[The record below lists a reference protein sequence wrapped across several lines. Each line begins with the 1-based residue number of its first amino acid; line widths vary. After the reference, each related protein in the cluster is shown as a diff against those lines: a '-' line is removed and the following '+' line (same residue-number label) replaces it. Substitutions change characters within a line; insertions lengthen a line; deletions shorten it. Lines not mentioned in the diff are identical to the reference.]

1 MNGRKKL
8 KVSIIS
14 PSKIGFEGEA
24 DALVVPAHDGLLG
37 ILYGH
42 APMVTLLGS
51 GELVVRKDESE
62 QRFRV
67 ARGFLQVVDNEV
79 SVLAEEVESS
89 GS

>member
-1 MNGRKKL
+1 MNGRRKL
-8 KVSIIS
+8 KVSVIS

-24 DALVVPAHDGLLG
+24 DALVVPAYDGLVG

-51 GELVVRKDESE
+51 GELVVRNDEAE
-62 QRFRV
+62 QRFSV

-79 SVLAEEVESS
+79 SILAEEVEVR
-89 GS
+89 

>member
-1 MNGRKKL
+1 VNGRRKL
-8 KVSIIS
+8 KVSVIS

-24 DALVVPAHDGLLG
+24 DALVVPAYDGLVG

-51 GELVVRKDESE
+51 GELVVRNDEAE
-62 QRFRV
+62 QRFSV

-79 SVLAEEVESS
+79 SILAEEVEVR
-89 GS
+89 

>member
-8 KVSIIS
+8 KVSVIS

-51 GELVVRKDESE
+51 GELIVRDSE
-62 QRFRV
+62 TARRFSV

-79 SVLAEEVESS
+79 SVLAEEVEAVE
-89 GS
+89 

>member
-1 MNGRKKL
+1 VNRRKKL
-8 KVSIIS
+8 KVSVIS

-24 DALVVPAHDGLLG
+24 DALVVPAYDGLVG

-51 GELVVRKDESE
+51 GELVVRNDEAE
-62 QRFRV
+62 QRFSV

-79 SVLAEEVESS
+79 SILAEEVEVR
-89 GS
+89 

>member
-14 PSKIGFEGEA
+14 PSQIGFEGEA

-51 GELVVRKDESE
+51 GELVVRRDDSE
-62 QRFRV
+62 QRFQV
-67 ARGFLQVVDNEV
+67 ARGFLQVMDNEV

-89 GS
+89 GP